1 MHNYSEE
8 LWKNIVKQA
17 EMNMDTGTCSL
28 YRNIAIPMKVRTS
41 GINSLKDWEKV
52 FFLDGVKNKKWT
64 IKGVQING
72 NPYQSNKLN
81 ENGN

>member
-1 MHNYSEE
+1 MDNYSDK
-8 LWKNIVKQA
+8 LWKNILNNA
-17 EMNMDTGTCSL
+17 EKNMKTGTCSL

-41 GINSLKDWEKV
+41 GINSLKSWEKV

-64 IKGVQING
+64 INGVQINS
-72 NPYQSNKLN
+72 NPYKSNRLN